1 MKVLLDLVSG
11 PSTYLKLH
19 GANRFLEWGV
29 PYAEIVAVARKLV
42 DRAPHHM
49 LWGTDWP
56 HSEVFEPRHMPN
68 DADLLDMLL
77 DYAPDESVRKR
88 ILADNPKALFDFD

>member
-1 MKVLLDLVSG
+1 
-11 PSTYLKLH
+11 
-19 GANRFLEWGV
+19 
-29 PYAEIVAVARKLV
+29 
-42 DRAPHHM
+42 M

-68 DADLLDMLL
+68 DGDLLDMLL
-77 DYAPDESVRKR
+77 DYAPDDAVRKR